1 MSRSL
6 MNHTKIILVL
16 VWMMFLTG
24 CAHFQQQPAFKYIS
38 WQERQTKLQQ
48 NKNWIIDGSLSIT
61 HNKKRD
67 IASFEWQ
74 QNQNNYA
81 INISGP
87 MNLRRVK
94 VIGTTKQVEFC
105 QSNNKCSKAKSPE
118 QLFFKQFGWRL
129 PVSNIRYWILTLA
142 APTKIEA
149 MRFDQ
154 YGHLVALK
162 QQDWKIYYSEFH
174 PVGNVDLPDTIELQ
188 NKNFFIKLKIKNR
201 S

>member
-1 MSRSL
+1 MKHAKLSL
-6 MNHTKIILVL
+6 LLAEII
-16 VWMMFLTG
+16 FLTG
-24 CAHFQQQPAFKYIS
+24 CAHFQPQPAFKYIS

-67 IASFEWQ
+67 IAHFEWQ

-87 MNLRRVK
+87 MNLRRVNI
-94 VIGTTKQVEFC
+94 VGTANQVALC
-105 QSNNKCSKAKSPE
+105 QSNNKCIKAKSPE
-118 QLFFKQFGWRL
+118 QLFFNQFGWQL
-129 PVSNIRYWILTLA
+129 PISNMRYWALA
-142 APTKIEA
+142 LPAPAKIEA
-149 MRFDQ
+149 TRFDQ

-162 QQDWKIYYSEFH
+162 QQGWKIYYSEFH

-188 NKNFFIKLKIKNR
+188 NKKFFIKLKIKNR
-201 S
+201 C